1 MCGRECTVYR
11 NVDFGKQDKNVL
23 SLRYSQPMPRLDNK

>member
-1 MCGRECTVYR
+1 MCGRECTVYQ

-23 SLRYSQPMPRLDNK
+23 SLPYSQPMHRLDHK

>member
-1 MCGRECTVYR
+1 MCGRECTVYQ

-23 SLRYSQPMPRLDNK
+23 RLRYSQPVHHPDNK